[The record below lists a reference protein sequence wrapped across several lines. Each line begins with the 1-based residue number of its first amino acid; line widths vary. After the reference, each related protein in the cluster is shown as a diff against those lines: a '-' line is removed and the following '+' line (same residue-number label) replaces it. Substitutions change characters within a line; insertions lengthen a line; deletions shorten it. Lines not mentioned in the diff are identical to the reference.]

1 MNTKNEMSFGTNK
14 KTARIAGLLYLIYMV
29 FHVLANVVGRS
40 KIILLGDATTTAR
53 NIIAS
58 GMQFRIGFLVDVFA
72 GVLFLL
78 AAWALY
84 VLLKP
89 VNKNIALLFL
99 LLNLGGVAVW
109 CVSDLFL
116 IAGQHL
122 LSGADY
128 LKVFQTV
135 QLQALAML
143 SLNMYKFGSL
153 GIAQFFFSAWLF
165 PLGYLVFKSGYLPK
179 ILGIVLM
186 VECFAWLMYPL
197 QFFLFP
203 NEIVTYFSSA
213 VGFIGEF
220 SLTLWLLIMGA
231 KDQKPG
237 LVQAV

>member
-1 MNTKNEMSFGTNK
+1 
-14 KTARIAGLLYLIYMV
+14 
-29 FHVLANVVGRS
+29 
-40 KIILLGDATTTAR
+40 
-53 NIIAS
+53 
-58 GMQFRIGFLVDVFA
+58 
-72 GVLFLL
+72 LFLL

-128 LKVFQTV
+128 LKVFQTD

-143 SLNMYKFGSL
+143 SLYMYKFGSL
-153 GIAQFFFSAWLF
+153 GIAQFFFAAWLF
-165 PLGYLVFKSGYLPK
+165 PLGYLAFKSGYLPK

-203 NEIVTYFSSA
+203 SDFVTYFSSA

-237 LVQAV
+237 LVEAV

>member
-1 MNTKNEMSFGTNK
+1 MNTTNGSPFGTVK
-14 KTARIAGLLYLIYMV
+14 KTARIAGLIYLIYII
-29 FHVLANVVGRS
+29 FHVLANVIGRS
-40 KIILLGDATTTAR
+40 KIIVMGDATTTAR
-53 NIIAS
+53 NIMAS
-58 GMQFRIGFLVDVFA
+58 AGQFRTGFLVDLAA

-89 VNKNIALLFL
+89 VNKNLALLFL

-116 IAGQHL
+116 LASQHL
-122 LSGADY
+122 LSGVDY
-128 LKVFQTV
+128 LKVFQTD

-143 SLNMYKFGSL
+143 SVYLYKYGSL
-153 GIAQFFFSAWLF
+153 GIAQFFFAAWLF
-165 PLGYLVFKSGYLPK
+165 PLGYLVFKSGYLPRL
-179 ILGIVLM
+179 LGIVLM
-186 VECFAWLMYPL
+186 VECFAWLLYPL

-203 NEIVTYFSSA
+203 SVFITALSSA

-231 KDQKPG
+231 KDQKPA
-237 LVQAV
+237 LVEAD